1 MNIFSRMKEL
11 VDWPLSEMAMAID
24 IRELEPNLQ
33 AVYEAMWELKTHE
46 YIENTYI
53 MKRLKARLHKKRVS
67 RLFIAKLH
75 ATSMHQIIDKK

>member
-1 MNIFSRMKEL
+1 MKEL

-67 RLFIAKLH
+67 FKSVLLF
-75 ATSMHQIIDKK
+75 S